1 MHKKQFFRLTVVLIL
16 PFLILSWWLSQQDFI
31 LERGQQITCDVESNY
46 CRSVSSFPV
55 QYFDVISEN
64 NGKISYADA
73 YRENIIFFENFK
85 YPIEAKYFD
94 ESKELYIVD
103 IQITAETLEKY
114 SCRISG
120 FYGLNDFN
128 YSCPIEYVPFY
139 RNSGKFKFL
148 NPNDYNEFQNLN
160 TVAKKE
166 LNNVKTTRI
175 WIATALFFAIFIGY
189 LIISFLIKFILYGI
203 KKSDK

>member
-31 LERGQQITCDVESNY
+31 LERGQHIVCDIESNSCSSIY
-46 CRSVSSFPV
+46 SFPTKH
-55 QYFDVISEN
+55 FNEISN
-64 NGKISYADA
+64 NHTRISYA
-73 YRENIIFFENFK
+73 NSSKKTIIVLENFK
-85 YPIEAKYFD
+85 YPIEAQYFD
-94 ESKELYIVD
+94 DLKAKYIVD

-114 SCRISG
+114 ECTIDWFR
-120 FYGLNDFN
+120 GLNT
-128 YSCPIEYVPFY
+128 YGYTCPFEYFPY
-139 RNSGKFKFL
+139 RNSGKFKLL
-148 NPNDYNEFQNLN
+148 NPNDYNNLQNLI
-160 TVAKKE
+160 TVAEKE
-166 LNNVKTTRI
+166 LNKIETTRI